1 MMLNSFL
8 CTMYSICFL
17 FSEISSELLFS
28 VWLTLLM
35 LSSEFLAYCRH
46 KSFTIWMSC
55 QRLLSVFLYCYT
67 VMIKEERKTFF
78 LKKIVSSLHRFMFMT
93 TGLIH
98 FSQGC
103 FFFLLFSSGSWI
115 VLVFLFS
122 IMTLIKLMVIY
133 KWCLILKYSLLH
145 FNHFVFW
152 AAYLL
157 MSDYFN
163 F

>member
-1 MMLNSFL
+1 MHVPQVRTISVDPVSCMFSHSIVVTMLHSFPFLALLIGLLHIDFMHISLLAMMLNSFL

-55 QRLLSVFLYCYT
+55 QRLLSVFLYRYT

-78 LKKIVSSLHRFMFMT
+78 LKNSLQFT
-93 TGLIH
+93 
-98 FSQGC
+98 
-103 FFFLLFSSGSWI
+103 
-115 VLVFLFS
+115 
-122 IMTLIKLMVIY
+122 
-133 KWCLILKYSLLH
+133 
-145 FNHFVFW
+145 
-152 AAYLL
+152 
-157 MSDYFN
+157 
-163 F
+163 